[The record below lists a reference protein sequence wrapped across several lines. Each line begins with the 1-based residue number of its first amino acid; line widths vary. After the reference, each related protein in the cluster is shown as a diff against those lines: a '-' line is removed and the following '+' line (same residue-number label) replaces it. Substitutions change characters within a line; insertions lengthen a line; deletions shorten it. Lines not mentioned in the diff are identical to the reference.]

1 MELDS
6 RRHKVLNQYHKFVY
20 SKQYCTL
27 RAQERRHFAVR
38 EYVQA
43 DKCRREADAV
53 EVIEKQRHQ
62 EHVKVE
68 AEKAVEKLK
77 KLHVFQKESLMKRI
91 RRDRD
96 EQLLQRGKDVRKMV
110 KRNKLELS
118 ELVEKQQM
126 ESRTLT

>member
-1 MELDS
+1 
-6 RRHKVLNQYHKFVY
+6 
-20 SKQYCTL
+20 
-27 RAQERRHFAVR
+27 
-38 EYVQA
+38 
-43 DKCRREADAV
+43 
-53 EVIEKQRHQ
+53 
-62 EHVKVE
+62 
-68 AEKAVEKLK
+68 VEKLK